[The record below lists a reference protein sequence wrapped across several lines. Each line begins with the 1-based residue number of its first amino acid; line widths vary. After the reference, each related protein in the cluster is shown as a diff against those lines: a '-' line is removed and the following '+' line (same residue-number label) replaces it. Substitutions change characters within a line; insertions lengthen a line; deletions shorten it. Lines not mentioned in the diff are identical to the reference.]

1 MSPEMSPE
9 SLVCCVQ
16 HKNYLKYIPLMHLLY
31 EMARKIV
38 KISTKKTLKEHIITG
53 ALLLYNIKIIIS

>member
-16 HKNYLKYIPLMHLLY
+16 HKIYLKPIPSVRLLH
-31 EMARKIV
+31 KI
-38 KISTKKTLKEHIITG
+38 
-53 ALLLYNIKIIIS
+53 